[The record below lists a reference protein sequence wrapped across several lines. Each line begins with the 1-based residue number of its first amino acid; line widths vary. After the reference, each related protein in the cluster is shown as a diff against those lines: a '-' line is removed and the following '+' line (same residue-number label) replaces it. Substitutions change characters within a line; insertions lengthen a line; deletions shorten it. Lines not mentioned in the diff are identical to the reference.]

1 MNKLSVI
8 ILVASAAVLPLSVL
22 SARAEPQLP
31 AVEAPVD
38 QPTPDASAA
47 VAAMPSDDLESVS
60 AGESVEVNVLTNQQ
74 LTANNTGNSVNAQ
87 SVVNGD
93 ISLSGSALNG
103 YSGVGNF
110 VMNTGNNNNVQG
122 SVSVTI
128 ASSPIVP

>member
-1 MNKLSVI
+1 MKTLTLILLAASV
-8 ILVASAAVLPLSVL
+8 AVLPKTALSDPAAPQAAPSIP
-22 SARAEPQLP
+22 SADT
-31 AVEAPVD
+31 PVSD
-38 QPTPDASAA
+38 GATPMAA
-47 VAAMPSDDLESVS
+47 DDLDSVS
-60 AGESVEVNVLTNQQ
+60 AGKSVEVNVLTNQQ
-74 LTANNTGNSVNAQ
+74 LTASNSGNAVNAQ

-128 ASSPIVP
+128 ASSPVLP